1 MVKKRA
7 WFGFVGRVQVDEEER
22 YGRCFCD
29 CRKARNYEDV
39 SEGEIP
45 TEILS
50 LSACLDF
57 STPGEDNTV

>member
-1 MVKKRA
+1 MVVAFATVVKR
-7 WFGFVGRVQVDEEER
+7 EIM
-22 YGRCFCD
+22 
-29 CRKARNYEDV
+29 KM